1 MKRLKSLILSC
12 LMIVMCFC
20 CVFTF
25 SGCGDRSQILRLYIA
40 GEYITDETLQGFEN
54 WYLKVTGKPITVVKK
69 EFDTNET
76 MYTMVATKKQDFDVI
91 CPSDYMV
98 ERLKNEGLLLKLK
111 TTTLNQPIEVEEN
124 GETVTYKGVR
134 QNISGE
140 KIGEQNGE
148 DIYQNQNLVNLIK
161 SYDPN
166 FEYAT
171 PYMWGTMGIMYY
183 YGGSQADND
192 QSVIDAINQADY
204 NKSNWTKLFNEK
216 TQKIY
221 MKDSERDCYT
231 VALFN
236 YYYQDLKQA
245 SNNFQDFSTAE
256 YKNLLNEIFTI
267 GTNFEDKLEHAKT
280 ILAQQKKYV
289 YDYETDEGKDDLLT
303 SKGAQGYYG
312 MFWSCDAGYI
322 MADWSG
328 DEVVYN
334 QQFRYV
340 VPEEGSNV
348 WIDSF
353 CIPKYAGNVDGANLF
368 MQYISNP
375 TVAFDCMDYAG
386 CTSATYQ
393 TTVDYLNYLKN
404 PEENEIFNNC
414 SESFRAMYM
423 SLMFPHLDIKTENY
437 FYKSPLE
444 RCGIMRDLGSKA
456 SDSLLIMWAKL
467 RREITF

>member
-1 MKRLKSLILSC
+1 MKKLKSFILAAIM
-12 LMIVMCFC
+12 LFMCFS

-25 SGCGDRSQILRLYIA
+25 GGCNDRSETLRLYVP
-40 GEYITDETLQGFEN
+40 GEYIPDETLDGFEE
-54 WYLKVTGKPITVVKK
+54 WYYEVTGKTINVVKK

-98 ERLKNEGLLLKLK
+98 ERLKNEGLLVKLNNE
-111 TTTLNQPIEVEEN
+111 TLDNTITLEDGTE
-124 GETVTYKGVR
+124 YLGVR
-134 QNISGE
+134 QNILGE
-140 KIGEQNGE
+140 NNENE
-148 DIYQNQNLVNLIK
+148 NLVNLIK

-183 YGGSQADND
+183 YGGDQENVADVN
-192 QSVIDAINQADY
+192 AADY
-204 NKSNWTKLFNEK
+204 LKSTWKSLFDVSTK
-216 TQKIY
+216 KIY

-231 VALFN
+231 IALFN
-236 YYYQDLKQA
+236 YYYNNLKSA
-245 SNNFQDFSTAE
+245 SQNFTNFETAE
-256 YKNLLNEIFTI
+256 YQSLLNEIFTL
-267 GTNFEDKLEHAKT
+267 GTNFEEKLEFAKT
-280 ILAQQKKYV
+280 TLTNQKQYV

-328 DEVVYN
+328 EDVVYN
-334 QQFRYV
+334 QNFRYI
-340 VPEEGSNV
+340 VPTEGSNV

-353 CIPKYAGNVDGANLF
+353 CIPKYAGNKPAANLF

-375 TVAFDCMDYAG
+375 DVSFDCMDYAG

-393 TTVDYLNYLKN
+393 TTVDYYDYLMD
-404 PEENEIFNNC
+404 EEESPIFNEC
-414 SESFRAMYM
+414 SEAFKAMYLA
-423 SLMFPHLDIKTENY
+423 LMFPHLDIQTDNY
-437 FYKSPLE
+437 TFKSPLKK
-444 RCGIMRDLGSKA
+444 CGIMRDLGSKA
-456 SDSLLIMWAKL
+456 SDSLLVMWAKL
-467 RREITF
+467 RREINF

>member
-1 MKRLKSLILSC
+1 MKRLKSIILSC
-12 LMIVMCFC
+12 IMLFICFS

-25 SGCGDRSQILRLYIA
+25 SGCNDRSQTLRLYVP
-40 GEYITDETLQGFEN
+40 GEYIPDETLDGFEE
-54 WYLKVTGKPITVVKK
+54 WYYEVTGKTINVVKK

-98 ERLKNEGLLLKLK
+98 ERLKNEGLLLKLDD
-111 TTTLNQPIEVEEN
+111 TVLDQTITLEDGTE
-124 GETVTYKGVR
+124 YFGVR
-134 QNISGE
+134 QNILGDNNE
-140 KIGEQNGE
+140 
-148 DIYQNQNLVNLIK
+148 NQNLVDLIK
-161 SYDPN
+161 LYDPN

-183 YGGSQADND
+183 FDGD
-192 QSVIDAINQADY
+192 QSNSQEVKDADKL
-204 NKSNWTKLFNEK
+204 KSTWKSLFDVT
-216 TQKIY
+216 TQNIY
-221 MKDSERDCYT
+221 MKDSERDCYS

-236 YYYQDLKQA
+236 YYYNDLKTA
-245 SNNFQDFSTAE
+245 SNNFTDFETEE
-256 YKNLLNEIFTI
+256 YQALLTDIFTI
-267 GTNFEDKLEHAKT
+267 GDNFEQKLEYAKNT
-280 ILAQQKKYV
+280 LAQQKKYV

-328 DEVVYN
+328 EEVVYN
-334 QQFRYV
+334 ENFRYV

-353 CIPKYAGNVDGANLF
+353 CIPKYAGNVEAANLF

-375 TVAFDCMDYAG
+375 TVSFDCMDYAG

-393 TTVDYLNYLKN
+393 TTVDYYDYLMDT
-404 PEENEIFNNC
+404 EESYIFNEC
-414 SESFRAMYM
+414 SEAFKAMYLA
-423 SLMFPHLDIKTENY
+423 LMFPHLDIQTDNY
-437 FYKSPLE
+437 FYPSPLKK
-444 RCGIMRDLGSKA
+444 CGIMRDLGSKA
-456 SDSLLIMWAKL
+456 SDSLLVMWAKL
-467 RREITF
+467 RREIIF